1 MMMVLLLLVLSFIW
15 WGIPVLIAKLRNNN
29 LLAVVFVVVL
39 FWSMDFSMGFFSA
52 GRYSMPLV
60 LLLAGWGFAM
70 YMAFSKRDFSS
81 KFQKQAPAS
90 AQKTAPPS
98 SSENS

>member
-39 FWSMDFSMGFFSA
+39 FWSMDFSMGFFSG

-81 KFQKQAPAS
+81 KFQSLLQQTKQ
-90 AQKTAPPS
+90 KNEPS
-98 SSENS
+98 SPSENS